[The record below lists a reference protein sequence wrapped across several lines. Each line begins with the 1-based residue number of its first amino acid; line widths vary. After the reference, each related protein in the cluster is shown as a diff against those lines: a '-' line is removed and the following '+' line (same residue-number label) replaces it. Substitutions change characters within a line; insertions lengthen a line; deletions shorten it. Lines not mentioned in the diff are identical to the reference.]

1 MKNYEHENATRYR
14 SMAGRVVDTKAAAK
28 DGNSD
33 CEDFSSRGF
42 LEEAIPRL
50 RFDRERPTALELG
63 TGVGPG
69 ALFLAAHGFGVHAMD
84 LIPEAISQARRTAS
98 QRGLDVTFEV
108 MDVTRIP
115 HAGPSY
121 DLIVDSYCLQGIA
134 LDADREAVFSAVKA
148 RLAPRGYYVVSTATY
163 EPRRHH
169 QDRQAVDRVTGRKL
183 DGFDDDCLYDP
194 HTDLCYWPY
203 DGEAEID
210 GAITVDGARFFPAR
224 RYRNGPRLRKEVES
238 YGFEVLLQS
247 GEWGENLIAV
257 HRGSGTGLHL
267 RSSIRRHVLDVTVR
281 EVKNRNACRDQK
293 ELLDLIDEEVAAT
306 RADRS

>member
-69 ALFLAAHGFGVHAMD
+69 ALFLAAHGLCVHAMD
-84 LIPEAISQARRTAS
+84 LIPEAIAQARRTAS
-98 QRGLDVTFEV
+98 ERGLDVTFEV

-115 HAGPSY
+115 HDGPAY

-134 LDADREAVFSAVKA
+134 LDADREAVFRAVKA
-148 RLAPRGYYVVSTATY
+148 RLAARGYYLVSSAVY
-163 EPRRHH
+163 EAHRHH
-169 QDRQAVDRVTGRKL
+169 PERHVVDRATGRKF
-183 DGFDDDCLYDP
+183 DGFDEHCLYDP

-210 GAITVDGARFFPAR
+210 GAITVDGERFFPAR
-224 RYRNGPRLRKEVES
+224 RYRNGPRLRKEIES
-238 YGFEVLLQS
+238 YGFDALLQT

-257 HRGSGTGLHL
+257 HRGSEIGLSSTASAL
-267 RSSIRRHVLDVTVR
+267 RSP
-281 EVKNRNACRDQK
+281 
-293 ELLDLIDEEVAAT
+293 
-306 RADRS
+306 

>member
-14 SMAGRVVDTKAAAK
+14 SVAGRVVDTRAAAK

-33 CEDFSSRGF
+33 GEDFSSRGF
-42 LEEAIPRL
+42 LVEAIPRL
-50 RFDRERPTALELG
+50 RFDRQRATALELG

-69 ALFLAAHGFGVHAMD
+69 ALFLAAHGFVVHAMD
-84 LIPEAISQARRTAS
+84 LIPEAIAQARRTAPE
-98 QRGLDVTFEV
+98 RGLNVRFEV

-115 HAGPSY
+115 DNGPAY

-134 LDADREAVFSAVKA
+134 LDADRDAVFRAVKA
-148 RLAPRGYYVVSTATY
+148 RLAPRGYYLVSTAMY
-163 EPRRHH
+163 EAHRHH
-169 QDRQAVDRVTGRKL
+169 RERHVVDRATGRGF

-194 HTDLCYWPY
+194 DTDLCYWPY

-210 GAITVDGARFFPAR
+210 GAITVGGARFFPAR

-247 GEWGENLIAV
+247 GEWGENLVAV
-257 HRGSGTGLHL
+257 HCDRG
-267 RSSIRRHVLDVTVR
+267 VR
-281 EVKNRNACRDQK
+281 
-293 ELLDLIDEEVAAT
+293 LYL
-306 RADRS
+306 